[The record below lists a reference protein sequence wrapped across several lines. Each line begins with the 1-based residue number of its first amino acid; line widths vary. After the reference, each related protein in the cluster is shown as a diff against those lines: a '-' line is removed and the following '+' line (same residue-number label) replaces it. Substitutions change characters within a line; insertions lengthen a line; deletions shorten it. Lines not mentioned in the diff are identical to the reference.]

1 MAIDQQTYQPDQQL
15 NLLGAEDIVAPEEL
29 VPGRGAAP
37 TEPLRVG
44 VGAQPETG
52 EVQVAGGG
60 RGFGPSVVEF
70 LRLLGVARRGG
81 DMPPTLIEEGLPPPV
96 TPEGAPM
103 TYRQEREQ
111 TAERLLSP
119 EGNARRK
126 AEQEAARQEAEQKI
140 HDPEGLMKTAQ
151 QAADYERRVEASGEG
166 GMAPKAVTQETTEE
180 LMGQLRSPRE
190 RAEHLL
196 DQDDFNLD
204 NMTSPEDVQEVIAV
218 MGERLRDVTEQNK
231 RGVQPHEVTEGL
243 AADLLRDEAG
253 FTKKMLKR
261 GVGETLNAE
270 QMTALRVL
278 LQKASKELDEL
289 SGNIASGNYTPE
301 DLIRFR
307 RKMAITAGLYQ
318 SAKGAQTEIA
328 RAMNAFNIPVGFEL
342 GEMRADL
349 IADMLRQSGGAD
361 HAVLLAKG
369 YREAVKKGGTS
380 RGLQF
385 ANRGWESKA
394 KALWMEA
401 LINGHL
407 SWLKS
412 QMKNLIGNGAFI
424 HAQLP
429 EDILAGGFAAAER
442 QVWRA
447 RQRRNPDI
455 KLEES
460 IYVSETW
467 VKWAGY
473 KAAMKEAFILA
484 YDAGRREMMPDTA
497 SKVEMSQFKAWD
509 AEFVGA
515 TGLFGKFMDVVGK
528 GIRIHTTM
536 LGVVDTWF
544 KAISQRGELYAQAM
558 QAAKTAWWN
567 GETREEAIDR
577 GLEVMIDPRRVAP
590 ALKEASEY
598 NTMTSDLGRLG
609 KITREI
615 QQTFIGR
622 TLIPF
627 AVAPSNGVFRVGERH
642 PILAMVNPGVYR
654 RLTKGTPR
662 QRAKAAARLTVGTAA
677 TMLVF
682 DLAQT
687 GRCTGSRPRTESE
700 VGKLPNGWQPY
711 ACAFRGED
719 WPVDDDGDPL
729 PYFDEHG
736 NANGKLHYWNYAGIE
751 PIGAFMAI
759 TIEAHELMRRTQ
771 DEETQ
776 ENILAALVLS
786 TVNYIEE
793 GIPMLQ
799 GLGAVMK
806 MIEYDDIGPLAQAT
820 TGGLVTVVP
829 NPLSAMFR
837 NLMQLEGGPRTGPRG
852 QDIQVITEDDLRDMP
867 PRPDGELQWNKL
879 GLVKQ
884 GGIGSATAE
893 AVIDVWHRQVQ
904 NLPFLQDE
912 SNTVV
917 RLDVYGEPYE
927 DVRFDT
933 NPAQALWNSIMPI
946 RYTTAE
952 ELPEY
957 KKVLNALGMPLKN
970 PGNKFDGVRI
980 DAKTRS
986 DLIFIAKNVVT
997 LPVHRGRKIRYT
1009 FREGLQQLLLEEA
1022 SDKFYRDNPE
1032 LEHQQRAIAKFE
1044 RAYFEDAWEIL
1055 QEINEHYEE
1064 LDAQGAPIQA
1074 RPNLTQA
1081 VEDRGYRKEDLEQ

>member
-1 MAIDQQTYQPDQQL
+1 MAVDQQTYQPDQQL

-44 VGAQPETG
+44 VGGQPETG
-52 EVQVAGGG
+52 EFQVAGGG
-60 RGFGPSVVEF
+60 RGLGPTVVEF
-70 LRLLGVARRGG
+70 LKILGAARRGG

-96 TPEGAPM
+96 TSEGAPM

-119 EGNARRK
+119 EGNVRRK
-126 AEQEAARQEAEQKI
+126 AELEAKRQVAEEKI
-140 HDPEGLMKTAQ
+140 HDPEGLMATAR
-151 QAADYERRVEASGEG
+151 QALSYEQGALG
-166 GMAPKAVTQETTEE
+166 GRAAPRAVTQETTEE
-180 LMGQLRSPRE
+180 LMQQLRSPRE
-190 RAEHLL
+190 RAAHLL
-196 DQDDFNLD
+196 DQDDFNLN
-204 NMTSPEDVQEVIAV
+204 NMTSPDDVKEVIAV
-218 MGERLRDVTEQNK
+218 MGERLRNVTEQNK
-231 RGVQPHEVTEGL
+231 RGVQPHEVTEDL
-243 AADLLRDEAG
+243 AANLLADEVG

-261 GVGETLNAE
+261 GIGETLNAE
-270 QMTALRVL
+270 EMTALRVL

-289 SGNIASGNYTPE
+289 SGKIASGNYTPE
-301 DLIRFR
+301 DLIQFR

-328 RAMNAFNIPVGFEL
+328 RAMNAFKIPVGFEL

-349 IADMLRQSGGAD
+349 IADMIKQSGGAD
-361 HAVLLAKG
+361 HAVRLAKG
-369 YREAVKKGGTS
+369 YREAVKKGGPS
-380 RGLQF
+380 RGLEYS
-385 ANRGWESKA
+385 NRGWESKA
-394 KALWMEA
+394 KGLWMEA

-407 SWLKS
+407 SWLRS

-429 EDILAGGFAAAER
+429 EDLLAGLFGAAER

-447 RQRRNPDI
+447 RQRRNPEL

-460 IYVSETW
+460 VYASETW
-467 VKWAGY
+467 LKWAGY
-473 KAAMKEAFILA
+473 KAAMKEAFIMA
-484 YDAGRREMMPDTA
+484 YDAWRRDLMPDTA
-497 SKVEMSQFKAWD
+497 SKVEMSQYKAMD
-509 AEFVGA
+509 AETLGL
-515 TGLFGKFMDVVGK
+515 TGTFGKFVDILGR
-528 GIRIHTTM
+528 GIRLPTTM
-536 LGVVDTWF
+536 LGTVDTWF
-544 KAISQRGELYAQAM
+544 KGISQRGELYGQAM

-567 GETREEAIDR
+567 GATREEAIER
-577 GLEVMIDPRRVAP
+577 GLEVMVDPRSVAP
-590 ALKEASEY
+590 ALKEAAEY
-598 NTMTSDLGRLG
+598 NTMTNDLGRLG
-609 KITREI
+609 NITREI
-615 QQTFIGR
+615 QHTWLGR

-627 AVAPSNGVFRVGERH
+627 ATAPSNGVFRVAERH
-642 PILAMVNPGVYR
+642 PAIALFNPGVYR
-654 RLTKGTPR
+654 RLFKGTPR
-662 QRAKAAARLTVGTAA
+662 QRAKAAARLTIGTAA

-687 GRCTGSRPRTESE
+687 GRCTGSRPRTDSE
-700 VGKLPNGWQPY
+700 AAKLPNGWQPY
-711 ACAFRGED
+711 ACAFRGEN

-729 PYFDEHG
+729 PYFDQYG

-759 TIEAHELMRRTQ
+759 TIEAHEMLNRTQ
-771 DEETQ
+771 DERTR
-776 ENILAALVLS
+776 ENIMGALLLS

-820 TGGLVTVVP
+820 TGGLVGVIP

-837 NLMQLEGGPRTGPRG
+837 NLMQLEGGPRTAPRG
-852 QDIQVITEDDLRDMP
+852 PDIEVITEDDLRNMP
-867 PRPDGELQWNKL
+867 LRPDGELQYEKL

-884 GGIGSATAE
+884 GGIGAATAE
-893 AVIDVWHRQVQ
+893 AVVDVWHRQVQ

-912 SNTVV
+912 SNTVI

-933 NPAQALWNSIMPI
+933 NPAQAIWNSLMPI

-970 PGNKFDGVRI
+970 PRNKFDGVRI

-986 DLIFIAKNVVT
+986 DLIYIAKNVVT
-997 LPVHRGRKIRYT
+997 LPIHRGNKQRYT
-1009 FREGLQQLLLEEA
+1009 FRDGLQQLLLEEA

-1044 RAYFEDAWEIL
+1044 RAYFEEAWLVL
-1055 QEINEHYEE
+1055 QEVNEHYEE
-1064 LDAQGAPIQA
+1064 LDAQGVPIQA
-1074 RPNLTQA
+1074 RPNLTEA
-1081 VEDRGYRKEDLEQ
+1081 VEQRGYRKDDLEK